1 MDETTML
8 AAMIDRDGLISAQ
21 RAYRLGLGADRIA
34 ALQRSGILAR
44 VAKGWYALEPVG
56 DAERRHVMAARALV
70 RTFEGR
76 AVASHQS
83 AILWHALPVLTWS
96 HRTVHLTR
104 SRDEKTRS
112 RRGLVLHPRPAGW
125 TEVPIEVVDPETAVV
140 QYGHQSGLE
149 SAVVAGDAGLHGGL
163 LSLDRLAAA
172 VELAER
178 VPGNA
183 ASRAALGLFD
193 GRSESPG
200 ESRLRV
206 RLVTI
211 GYSVT
216 PQVKI
221 PGAEGARVDL
231 LLDDAPVVVEFDGR
245 GKYADPKD
253 LFREKIR
260 EDRIR
265 ECGYELTRF
274 VWRELDD
281 LSLIRERIDRAV
293 ERARRRRRQF

>member
-1 MDETTML
+1 MDETTL
-8 AAMIDRDGLISAQ
+8 VAALIGRDGLISAQ
-21 RAYRLGLGADRIA
+21 RAYRMGLGADRIA

-56 DAERRHVMAARALV
+56 APERRHVLAARALV
-70 RTFEGR
+70 RTFDGR

-83 AILWHALPVLTWS
+83 AIVWHGLPVLDWS
-96 HRTVHLTR
+96 SRTVHLTR
-104 SRDEKTRS
+104 SRDEKSRS
-112 RRGLVLHPRPAGW
+112 RRGLVLHPRPVGW
-125 TEVPIEVVDPETAVV
+125 TEVPLEVVDPATAVV

-149 SAVVAGDAGLHGGL
+149 SAVVAGDAALHEGL
-163 LSLDRLAAA
+163 LSIEQLAGA

-183 ASRAALGLFD
+183 ASRAALALFD

-206 RLVTI
+206 RMTTS
-211 GYSVT
+211 GYAVT
-216 PQVKI
+216 PQVTI
-221 PGAEGARVDL
+221 PGAGGARVDL
-231 LLDDAPVVVEFDGR
+231 LLDDAPVAAEFDGQ
-245 GKYADPKD
+245 GKYTDPKD

-265 ECGYELTRF
+265 DLGWEMVRF
-274 VWRELDD
+274 VWPELDD
-281 LSLIRERIDRAV
+281 LSLIRHRTDRAIDRAN
-293 ERARRRRRQF
+293 RRSPHF